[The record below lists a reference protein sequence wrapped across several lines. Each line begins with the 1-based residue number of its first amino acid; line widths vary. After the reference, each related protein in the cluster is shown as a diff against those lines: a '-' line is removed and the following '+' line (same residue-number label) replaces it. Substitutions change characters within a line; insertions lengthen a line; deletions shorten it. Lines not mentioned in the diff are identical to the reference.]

1 MAGDVDRESIV
12 TGYDIQASRLVHG
25 TMLIDPHIGDE
36 HRDCSKT
43 TFITT
48 SNNHTRPTDS
58 YRLLY
63 LPCVVRLHTDEDD
76 HTSHKCDTHPDGM
89 MRILMPDLNLL

>member
-1 MAGDVDRESIV
+1 MIPQELLSIVDCIAWKSLYGWRRGESIV

-58 YRLLY
+58 F
-63 LPCVVRLHTDEDD
+63 
-76 HTSHKCDTHPDGM
+76 
-89 MRILMPDLNLL
+89 DL